1 MPRPYKRRVPTW
13 GSPNLDDAAGRIE
26 KIANRAFERMFEF
39 VDKRGPQIINRQPG
53 TLPAPDW
60 AQTVKYI
67 EVASDPMK
75 VAELYK
81 AQVAR
86 LGAAAGLLEVV
97 KYFERQSQKA
107 ATLEDKAA
115 IETEQPQVPQEA
127 EEGDDSWL
135 Q

>member
-13 GSPNLDDAAGRIE
+13 GSPGLDDAAARIE
-26 KIANRAFERMFEF
+26 KLANRSFERMFEF

-67 EVASDPMK
+67 EVASDPVK

-107 ATLEDKAA
+107 ATLEAKAA
-115 IETEQPQVPQEA
+115 IETEQPVPE